1 MRHLTRALLGLG
13 LCVGFAVPPVSVA
26 LGGDPAWPRLSADAW
41 TFTAM
46 PYAWTPYLQ
55 GHQTVKGRTVDIYA
69 NPFQVL
75 EHLDA
80 APWMSYVEARR
91 GRLAIYND
99 IFYAKLG
106 VHGSR
111 ARSFDQASL
120 DVQAEVQFEQAI
132 IEGGAA
138 YELGRWRSGGG
149 VKDSAPARLTALDV
163 IVGARYWHQDM
174 SVRL

>member
-1 MRHLTRALLGLG
+1 MRPLATAFLRLGI
-13 LCVGFAVPPVSVA
+13 CVGFALPPAGVA
-26 LGGDPAWPRLSADAW
+26 LGGDAASTRFTADTW

-46 PYAWTPYLQ
+46 PYGWLPYLQ

-69 NPFQVL
+69 NPIQVL

-91 GRLAIYND
+91 GRLALYND

-120 DVQAEVQFEQAI
+120 DVQA
-132 IEGGAA
+132 
-138 YELGRWRSGGG
+138 
-149 VKDSAPARLTALDV
+149 D
-163 IVGARYWHQDM
+163 
-174 SVRL
+174 